1 MISQADISRI
11 EEATDIVDLIGEY
24 VSLKKDGAGFKGCC
38 PFHNEKT
45 PSFKV
50 NPARQIYKCFGCG
63 KGGDAVSFVMEHE
76 HLSYPDAL
84 RKLAKRAHIEIE
96 ERGT

>member
-1 MISQADISRI
+1 MITQADISRI

-63 KGGDAVSFVMEHE
+63 KGGAPRYNC
-76 HLSYPDAL
+76 LRGARTRAL
-84 RKLAKRAHIEIE
+84 QFSIAH
-96 ERGT
+96 